1 MYSVVIPVYNGEKSL
16 EELYARIKA
25 TFEKMDEEFEIILV
39 DDSSKDK
46 SYKVMKELNDRDS
59 RVKVVQLAR
68 NFGQHAAILCG
79 LSLSK
84 GEYIVTM
91 DDDLQHPP
99 EEIPKLIAKMQED
112 DAVDVVIGCYNSKK
126 HSWFRNLGTTVMN
139 VFSSYAFKKDA
150 DLQLTSFRLM
160 KRYVADAMVND
171 MHLSYPRIGHLL
183 LDVCNRI
190 VNVVVEHDA
199 RQYGKS
205 GYSLKRLV
213 RDFFSNI
220 MYNSALPMKAVSTM
234 GLVSSVLSIL
244 IGIFFLI
251 RYIFWGISVV
261 GWTTLILVTTFFSG
275 IILFSIGIMGEYMMR
290 ILTETKK
297 MPNYIMRDKRL

>member
-1 MYSVVIPVYNGEKSL
+1 MYSVVIPVYNGEKAL
-16 EELYARIKA
+16 EELYIRIK
-25 TFEKMDEEFEIILV
+25 TVFEKINEEFELILV

-46 SYKVMKELNDRDS
+46 SYKVMKALNECDS
-59 RVKVVQLAR
+59 RVKVAQLAR

-79 LSLSK
+79 FSLSK
-84 GEYIVTM
+84 GEYVVTM

-112 DAVDVVIGCYNSKK
+112 DTVDVVIGCYNSKK
-126 HSWFRNLGTTVMN
+126 HSKFRNLGTSVMN
-139 VFSSYAFKKDA
+139 IFSSYAFKKDTN
-150 DLQLTSFRLM
+150 LQLTSFRLM
-160 KRYVADAMVND
+160 KRYVVEAMVNE

-190 VNVVVEHDA
+190 ENVTVEHDA

-205 GYSLKRLV
+205 GYSLKRLIK
-213 RDFFSNI
+213 DFFSNI
-220 MYNSALPMKAVSTM
+220 MYNSALPMKLVSTM
-234 GLVSSVLSIL
+234 GVVSSVISIL
-244 IGIFFLI
+244 IGVFFLI

-275 IILFSIGIMGEYMMR
+275 VILFSIGIMGEYMMR

-297 MPNYIMRDKRL
+297 MPNYIIRDKRL